1 MVGASNLLAPESDR
15 IGGHVGAR
23 LNVNLAATVGF
34 TAGRQ
39 WTGPAADTMPPMR
52 WFLRSLAISSIA
64 LLASC
69 VSQQK
74 YDELELDAN
83 HLREENGRQAAKL
96 KELEGT
102 LAERTSLVNELQT
115 KYGKASSR
123 SAELDRSL
131 AETKQA
137 LDELS
142 RRKAEV
148 EQQLRDFRNVSASL
162 KSLIDTGAIQVRFVK
177 GRMVVT
183 MGSDVLFKSGSA
195 ALSPEGKAAVR
206 DVSQQLARLEGKDFQ
221 VEGHTDNVPIK
232 TAEFPSNWSLA
243 SARALRVVDTMIAAG
258 MPADRVSAASYADT
272 RPAAANDSAEARA
285 KNRRID
291 IVVVPDL
298 SKLLVIGE
306 ERKGQDR
313 SPAAERP

>member
-1 MVGASNLLAPESDR
+1 MTRTFSLRLVLGFVPVLLL
-15 IGGHVGAR
+15 G
-23 LNVNLAATVGF
+23 
-34 TAGRQ
+34 
-39 WTGPAADTMPPMR
+39 
-52 WFLRSLAISSIA
+52 
-64 LLASC
+64 C
-69 VSQQK
+69 VSQSK

-83 HLREENGRQAAKL
+83 NLREENGRQTARM
-96 KELEGT
+96 KELEAT
-102 LAERTSLVNELQT
+102 LAERTSLVNELQS
-115 KYGKASSR
+115 KFGKAASR

-148 EQQLRDFRNVSASL
+148 EQQLREFRSVTASL
-162 KSLIDTGAIQVRFVK
+162 KSLIDTGAIQVKFVK

-183 MGSDVLFKSGSA
+183 LGSDVLFKSGSA
-195 ALSPEGKAAVR
+195 ALSPEGKAALR
-206 DVSQQLARLEGKDFQ
+206 DVTAQLVRLDGKDFQ

-232 TAEFPSNWSLA
+232 TAEFPNNWALA
-243 SARALRVVDTMIAAG
+243 SARALRVVDTMMTAG

-272 RPAAANDSAEARA
+272 RPAAPNDTVESRA

-298 SKLLVIGE
+298 SKLLVIGGGE
-306 ERKGQDR
+306 EKSGQDR
-313 SPAAERP
+313 LPAAEKP